1 MHAAGVVLSYEPLR
15 DVVPLVIGPSDMI
28 MSQYSKDYIEKTGL
42 LKMDFLGLKNLTM
55 IDYIMK
61 DIERRLGQTFSI
73 NNIPLND
80 ARTYH
85 LISRGDT
92 TGVFQLES
100 SGMRS
105 LLMKMKPDRFDDIVA
120 AVALYRPGP
129 MENIPLYLEG
139 RKNKNNITY
148 LVKELEPILKSTYGI
163 MIYQEQIMQIAQV
176 IAGFS
181 LGRADILR
189 KAVSKKDESM
199 MAGMKEEF
207 LQGAIKKGFD
217 EKIYMSMNKQQIAK
231 IEINTSNGVETM
243 EIDNSKPFTI
253 ILPANSEILK
263 MYDINGDIVESK
275 YYTRTA

>member
-1 MHAAGVVLSYEPLR
+1 MSLVEYLPRNITMHAAGVVLSYEPLR

-61 DIERRLGQTFSI
+61 DIERKLGKTFSI
-73 NNIPLND
+73 NTIPLND

-105 LLMKMKPDRFDDIVA
+105 LLKKMKPECFDDIVA
-120 AVALYRPGP
+120 AIALYRPGP
-129 MENIPLYLEG
+129 MENIPLSLEG

-148 LVKELEPILKSTYGI
+148 LLK
-163 MIYQEQIMQIAQV
+163 
-176 IAGFS
+176 
-181 LGRADILR
+181 
-189 KAVSKKDESM
+189 
-199 MAGMKEEF
+199 
-207 LQGAIKKGFD
+207 
-217 EKIYMSMNKQQIAK
+217 
-231 IEINTSNGVETM
+231 
-243 EIDNSKPFTI
+243 
-253 ILPANSEILK
+253 
-263 MYDINGDIVESK
+263 
-275 YYTRTA
+275 